1 MFRTSNKDKHIEIL
15 GENVFTYV
23 KLKIVKMK
31 HSNKDKFIEF
41 LTKILSIYA
50 M

>member
-31 HSNKDKFIEF
+31 FLSNDKF
-41 LTKILSIYA
+41 TKILNKDA
-50 M
+50 